1 MSRVTRKQNR
11 APVRFARGGSHN
23 RHTIFL
29 FSLGGRATLL
39 GGRTAM
45 GDAGG
50 LPAVFTER
58 GRQLVFDSEAHTYSV
73 NGTPVPASV
82 TGLLDTL
89 WHTDTQALAARCGPG
104 ARRRATGDE
113 WATDEQVMAAWAKN
127 RDAAAARGN
136 AIHASLHAAVCG
148 LAQCP
153 PDAPP
158 PPPGAD
164 EADGL
169 WTQWL
174 WDTVNGG
181 DRAATLVLPEMPLWG
196 TVLDGPGDGDDGT
209 VVAGTPDLLVRRPG
223 PRAGRGGAEAEADAD
238 ADADAEVEAEWS
250 IYDWKSVEPD
260 RILDPYKGVVEAATG
275 ECVRGTKQVLYSV
288 QLALYC
294 AILRRHY
301 GIDIPPER
309 RFIVSVVPGETP
321 QVVALAPD
329 SDALAQIVAA

>member
-1 MSRVTRKQNR
+1 
-11 APVRFARGGSHN
+11 
-23 RHTIFL
+23 
-29 FSLGGRATLL
+29 
-39 GGRTAM
+39 M

-50 LPAVFTER
+50 IPTVFAER
-58 GRQLVFDSEAHTYSV
+58 RGQLVFDSGAHTYSV
-73 NGTPVPASV
+73 NGKRVPASV
-82 TGLLDTL
+82 TGLISTF
-89 WHTDTQALAARCGPG
+89 WPTDTRALAAKCGPG

-113 WATDEQVMAAWAKN
+113 WATDEQVMAAWAEN

-153 PDAPP
+153 PDAPR

-174 WDTVNGG
+174 WDFVNGG
-181 DRAATLVLPEMPLWG
+181 KQAATLVLPEMPLWG
-196 TVLDGPGDGDDGT
+196 TVVDGPGDGDGT
-209 VVAGTPDLLVRRPG
+209 VVAGTPDLLVC
-223 PRAGRGGAEAEADAD
+223 RGTGVD
-238 ADADAEVEAEWS
+238 AEWS
-250 IYDWKSVEPD
+250 IADWKSVVPELITLD
-260 RILDPYKGVVEAATG
+260 RGTVETVTG
-275 ECVRGTKQVLYSV
+275 QSVRGTKQVLYSV

-294 AILRRHY
+294 QLLRRHY
-301 GIDIPPER
+301 GIDIPEER
-309 RFIVSVVPGETP
+309 RFIVSVLPGETP

>member
-1 MSRVTRKQNR
+1 
-11 APVRFARGGSHN
+11 
-23 RHTIFL
+23 
-29 FSLGGRATLL
+29 
-39 GGRTAM
+39 M
-45 GDAGG
+45 GDARGV
-50 LPAVFTER
+50 PAVFAER
-58 GRQLVFDSEAHTYSV
+58 GRQLVFDPDAHTYSV
-73 NGTPVPASV
+73 NGAPVPASV

-104 ARRRATGDE
+104 ARRRWTGDE

-153 PDAPP
+153 PDATR

-181 DRAATLVLPEMPLWG
+181 DRPAKLALPEMPLWG
-196 TVLDGPGDGDDGT
+196 TVLDGRGENDGK
-209 VVAGTPDLLVRRPG
+209 VVAGTPDLLVQRPG
-223 PRAGRGGAEAEADAD
+223 PGAGRCGTDAD
-238 ADADAEVEAEWS
+238 ADAGAEWS
-250 IYDWKSVEPD
+250 IYDWKSVDAD
-260 RILDPYKGVVEAATG
+260 RILDPYKGPVETVTG
-275 ECVRGTKQVLYSV
+275 QSVRGTKQVLYSV

-294 AILRRHY
+294 ALLRRHY

-321 QVVALAPD
+321 QVVPLAPD

>member
-1 MSRVTRKQNR
+1 M
-11 APVRFARGGSHN
+11 AA
-23 RHTIFL
+23 
-29 FSLGGRATLL
+29 A
-39 GGRTAM
+39 
-45 GDAGG
+45 AGG
-50 LPAVFTER
+50 GTSLPAVFAER
-58 GRQLVFDSEAHTYSV
+58 GRQLVFNSEAHTYSV
-73 NGTPVPASV
+73 NGKAVPASV

-89 WHTDTQALAARCGPG
+89 WPPPDPQTLAARCGPS
-104 ARRRATGDE
+104 ARRRWTGDE
-113 WATDEQVMAAWAKN
+113 WATDEQLMAAWEEN
-127 RDAAAARGN
+127 RDTRAAEGN

-153 PDAPP
+153 PDAPR

-196 TVLDGPGDGDDGT
+196 TVLDGPGDGNDGT

-223 PRAGRGGAEAEADAD
+223 FRAGRADAD
-238 ADADAEVEAEWS
+238 ADADAEWS
-250 IYDWKSVEPD
+250 IYDWKSVDAD

-275 ECVRGTKQVLYSV
+275 QSVRGTKQVLYSV